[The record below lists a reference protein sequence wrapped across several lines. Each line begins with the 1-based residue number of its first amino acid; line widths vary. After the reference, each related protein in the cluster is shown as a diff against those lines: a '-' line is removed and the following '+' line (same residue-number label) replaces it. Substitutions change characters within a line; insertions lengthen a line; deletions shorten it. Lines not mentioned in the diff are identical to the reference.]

1 MRSKRKDNVIKIKDG
16 MYAIPKKDPGLA
28 STFVPVWRERL
39 DVIIRLTIAW
49 IFLWVLKLIRNHI
62 PENLA
67 LLNDSLRI
75 VGLLLA
81 GLLVF
86 FPSVVERFFANLKEQ
101 RMRTET
107 EFGEARAPVKLV
119 SRSFDFPAISD
130 RGSIEVRDGAIFFT
144 GEIFDCVLVP
154 SSFDSVV
161 RLSDYEVSI
170 HLKPAGLY
178 DGQTIN
184 LSSVHPIDLRGTSIG
199 QIGDLL
205 KEQPKS
211 YITPI
216 RPPLVLYPWLSPA
229 QVWVH
234 YSRGPVSTVALVFAG
249 IFAIIASDGP
259 ILGDIW
265 LVIGII
271 GVASVVSLINGG
283 RDRRERN
290 RARNLGIPENLVLPI
305 REVEEAAT
313 INELKA

>member
-1 MRSKRKDNVIKIKDG
+1 M
-16 MYAIPKKDPGLA
+16 
-28 STFVPVWRERL
+28 
-39 DVIIRLTIAW
+39 
-49 IFLWVLKLIRNHI
+49 
-62 PENLA
+62 
-67 LLNDSLRI
+67 
-75 VGLLLA
+75 A

-101 RMRTET
+101 RTRTAT
-107 EFGEARAPVKLV
+107 EFGEAVAPVKLV

-154 SSFDSVV
+154 TSFDSIV

-170 HLKPAGLY
+170 HLKPVGLY
-178 DGQTIN
+178 DGQTIK

-234 YSRGPVSTVALVFAG
+234 HTRGPISSVALFFVSVFV
-249 IFAIIASDGP
+249 F
-259 ILGDIW
+259 LGLNGTYFFEEIW
-265 LVIGII
+265 LAVGII
-271 GVASVVSLINGG
+271 GLASVVSLINGG
-283 RDRRERN
+283 RDRTERN

-305 REVEEAAT
+305 REEEQAAT